1 MAYNNNSYKSEE
13 EEAKEYDRMNRKADE
28 IDRRIK
34 GNRNSVGS
42 KEQMMERSKEVLLDY
57 EEPVL
62 SEKEQI
68 IIPIIQHL
76 SSKPKPI
83 PVYTLPDQIKI
94 QKLLIKA
101 TFPELPKSNL

>member
-1 MAYNNNSYKSEE
+1 MAYNNNNYKSEE
-13 EEAKEYDRMNRKADE
+13 GEAKKYERMNRKADE

-34 GNRNSVGS
+34 ENMNKLES
-42 KEQMMERSKEVLLDY
+42 KEQTLERNKEVLLDY

-62 SEKEQI
+62 SQKEQI

-76 SSKPKPI
+76 SGKPKPI

-94 QKLLIKA
+94 QKLLLKA
-101 TFPELPKSNL
+101 TFPELPKNNL

>member
-1 MAYNNNSYKSEE
+1 
-13 EEAKEYDRMNRKADE
+13 MNRKADE

-34 GNRNSVGS
+34 GNKNVVTDN
-42 KEQMMERSKEVLLDY
+42 EQMVERSKEVLLDY

-62 SEKEQI
+62 SLKEQI

-101 TFPELPKSNL
+101 TFP